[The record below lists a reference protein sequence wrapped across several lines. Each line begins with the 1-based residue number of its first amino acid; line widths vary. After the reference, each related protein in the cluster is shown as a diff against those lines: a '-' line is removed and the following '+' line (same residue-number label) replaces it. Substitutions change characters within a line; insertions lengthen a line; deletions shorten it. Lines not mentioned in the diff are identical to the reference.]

1 VAPRNQAR
9 TPAQARWHPGPPS
22 PFARAKVGL
31 LGGSFN
37 PAHEG
42 HAYIASTALERLGLD
57 EVWWLVSPGNPLK
70 NPRDVAP
77 VNERFASAV
86 AQARNGGMRVT
97 TIEEEL
103 GTTYTSDTL
112 IRLRR
117 RYPRLSFV
125 WLMGADNLAQ
135 IPAWKDWSSIF
146 NTVPVAVFARPHY
159 LERALSGA
167 ANARFRDRRLPE
179 GAARTLAQHRPPAW
193 IFVHSRLMAASASA
207 IRARRRGTPAP
218 GPLTK
223 GESRHTQST

>member
-1 VAPRNQAR
+1 MTAQRKLAPP
-9 TPAQARWHPGPPS
+9 PAARWYPEAPS
-22 PFARAKVGL
+22 PFRRATVGL

-42 HAYIASTALERLGLD
+42 HAHIAQLAIERLGLD

-70 NPRDVAP
+70 PVAGMAP
-77 VNERFASAV
+77 LAERFASAV
-86 AQARNGGMRVT
+86 ARAGGGRMRVT
-97 TIEEEL
+97 DIEREF
-103 GTTYTSDTL
+103 GTRYTAAV
-112 IRLRR
+112 IRRLVS

-167 ANARFRDRRLPE
+167 ASARFRDGRLPE
-179 GAARTLAQHRPPAW
+179 RAARTLARHRPPAW
-193 IFVHSRLMAASASA
+193 VFIHSRLVAASASA
-207 IRARRRGTPAP
+207 IRARRRA
-218 GPLTK
+218 K
-223 GESRHTQST
+223 